1 MSTENL
7 DSAQALLESGDVR
20 RWHTCPSLEQNV
32 AEHAW
37 GVATILALWHP
48 RPSADLLRAALLHD
62 CHEKKFGDIPS
73 PTKRAFPELVERE
86 EAYELLFFDEL
97 GFESPYD
104 QLVSSDFAWLDW
116 ADKLEAYLFLQ
127 RKRANGNNSKEAFHV
142 LLAYQKLVD
151 EAWDEVVKQT
161 PVQGKPWARSRG

>member
-1 MSTENL
+1 MSDELNNV
-7 DSAQALLESGDVR
+7 QWLLESANVR
-20 RWHTCPSLEQNV
+20 RWHTCPTINQNV

-37 GVATILALWHP
+37 GVATILALYHP

-73 PTKRAFPELVERE
+73 PTKRAVPELVNHE

-104 QLVSSDFAWLDW
+104 HLVASDFAWLDW
-116 ADKLEAYLFLQ
+116 ADKLEALLFLK
-127 RKRANGNNSKEAFHV
+127 RERANGNMHPDVVRAMES
-142 LLAYQKLVD
+142 YQNLVD
-151 EAWDEVVKQT
+151 EAWDKVEAHLSVH
-161 PVQGKPWARSRG
+161 GKPWAKGRK